1 MLSCVFNISRHTN
14 DISILIDYFWI
25 ELVDIK
31 ILKESAKKEVESQR
45 KRLIEIAK
53 WMYEN
58 PELGS
63 EEFKVYA
70 LLTEELEKQGAKVE
84 RQLLGIPT
92 AFCASFKGKKKRPRV
107 AVLAE
112 YDALPGVGHGCGHN
126 LIAASAIGS
135 GIAAAKAAKDLPG
148 EIIVVGTPA
157 EEGRGPSAGS
167 KVIMANKGFWD
178 DVDAAL
184 MLHPSTR
191 WGVGGKALGIWQLKM
206 EFKGQ
211 TSHAAA
217 SPEKGVNALNAATL
231 AYMASHMLRQESR
244 RDANL
249 VIHGIITEGGLA
261 SNIIPDRA
269 VCEFGVRSSDEK
281 YLVTMVDKVEKCA
294 EGAAIATGARVTVT
308 KNKLYSSV
316 KPNIPLIKVLW
327 QNYIDQGVKVDDWQ
341 ETQGGMPMAST
352 DFGDVSRRCPSTG
365 SYISIGP
372 EGTPGHSRQL
382 ADCSITKEGLDA
394 MIIGTKALAMTLVE
408 LLAKPELLKEA
419 REYFNSH

>member
-1 MLSCVFNISRHTN
+1 M
-14 DISILIDYFWI
+14 
-25 ELVDIK
+25 VDVK
-31 ILKESAKKEVESQR
+31 VLKENAKKEVESQR

-63 EEFKVYA
+63 EEFKAYE
-70 LLTEELEKQGAKVE
+70 LLASELEKQGAKVD

-92 AFCASFKGKKKRPRV
+92 AFCATFKGKKKGPRV

-126 LIAASAIGS
+126 QIAASAVGS
-135 GIAAAKAAKDLPG
+135 GVAAARIAKDLAG
-148 EIIVVGTPA
+148 EILVVGTPA

-178 DVDAAL
+178 DIDAAI
-184 MLHPSTR
+184 MLHPATHY
-191 WGVGGKALGIWQLKM
+191 GVGGKALGIWQLKM

-231 AYMASHMLRQESR
+231 TYMATHMLRQEAR

-281 YLVTMVDKVEKCA
+281 YLVEMVDKVERCA
-294 EGAAIATGARVTVT
+294 VGCAMAMGAQVTVA
-308 KNKLYSSV
+308 KHKLYSSM
-316 KPNIPLIKVLW
+316 KPNIPLIKILW
-327 QNYIDQGVKVDDWQ
+327 QNYADQGVKPDPWE
-341 ETQGGMPMAST
+341 ETQAGIPMAST
-352 DFGDVSRRCPSTG
+352 DFGDVSQKCPATG
-365 SYISIGP
+365 SYISLGP
-372 EGTPGHSRQL
+372 APGHSRQL
-382 ADCSITKEGLDA
+382 ADASVTKEGLEA
-394 MIIGTKALAMTLVE
+394 MMIGTKALAMTLIE
-408 LLAKPELLKEA
+408 LLAEPEILKEA
-419 REYFNSH
+419 CDYFKTH

>member
-1 MLSCVFNISRHTN
+1 MLSCVFNISHHTN

-31 ILKESAKKEVESQR
+31 ILKESAKQEVESQR

-70 LLTEELEKQGAKVE
+70 LLTEELEKRGAKVE

>member
-1 MLSCVFNISRHTN
+1 MADVKT
-14 DISILIDYFWI
+14 
-25 ELVDIK
+25 
-31 ILKESAKKEVESQR
+31 LKAHAKKEVEAQR
-45 KRLIEIAK
+45 SRLVEIAK

-63 EEFKVYA
+63 EEYKAYE
-70 LLTEELEKQGAKVE
+70 LLTGELEKHGAKVDKA
-84 RQLLGIPT
+84 LYGMPT
-92 AFCASFKGKKKRPRV
+92 AFSASFKGKGKGPRV

-126 LIAASAIGS
+126 HIAASAIGS
-135 GIAAAKAAKDLPG
+135 GIAAARAAKDIPG
-148 EIIVVGTPA
+148 EILVVGTPA

-178 DVDAAL
+178 TVDAAI
-184 MLHPSTR
+184 MLHPATR

-231 AYMASHMLRQESR
+231 TYMATHMLRQEAR

-281 YLVTMVDKVEKCA
+281 YLETMVDKVERCA
-294 EGAAIATGARVTVT
+294 LGCSTAMGTQVAV
-308 KNKLYSSV
+308 KKWKLYSSM
-316 KPNIPLIKVLW
+316 KPNIPLVKVLW
-327 QNYIDQGVKVDDWQ
+327 QNYADQGAKLDPWE
-341 ETQGGMPMAST
+341 ETQAGIPMAST
-352 DFGDVSRRCPSTG
+352 DFGDVSQRCPSTG
-365 SYISIGP
+365 SYIGIGP
-372 EGTPGHSRQL
+372 DGVPGHSKQL
-382 ADCSITKEGLDA
+382 ADCSVTKEGLEA
-394 MIIGTKALAMTLVE
+394 MMTGTKALAMTLVE
-408 LLAKPELLKEA
+408 LLARPEVLKEA
-419 REYFNSH
+419 KKYFHSH

>member
-1 MLSCVFNISRHTN
+1 LNRVN
-14 DISILIDYFWI
+14 DISPPVDFYWI
-25 ELVDIK
+25 ELVDVK
-31 ILKESAKKEVESQR
+31 ILKESAKKEVDAQK
-45 KRLIEIAK
+45 KRLVEIAK

-63 EEFKVYA
+63 EEYKAYA
-70 LLTEELEKQGAKVE
+70 MLTEELEKQGAKVE
-84 RQLLGIPT
+84 RQLLGMPT
-92 AFCASFKGKKKRPRV
+92 AFSASFKGKKKGPRV

-135 GIAAAKAAKDLPG
+135 GVAAARAAKDLPG

-167 KVIMANKGFWD
+167 KVIMADKGFWD
-178 DVDAAL
+178 DVDAAI
-184 MLHPSTR
+184 MLHPATR

-231 AYMASHMLRQESR
+231 AYMATHMLRQEAR

-294 EGAAIATGARVTVT
+294 EGAAIATGAQVTV
-308 KNKLYSSV
+308 KKAKLYSSM

-327 QNYIDQGVKVDDWQ
+327 QNYADQGVNVDDWQ
-341 ETQGGMPMAST
+341 ETQAGIPMAST
-352 DFGDVSRRCPSTG
+352 DFGDVSQRCPATG
-365 SYISIGP
+365 SYIGIGP
-372 EGTPGHSRQL
+372 DDTPGHSRQL
-382 ADCSITKEGLDA
+382 ADCSVTKEGLEA
-394 MIIGTKALAMTLVE
+394 MMIGAKALAMTLVE
-408 LLAKPELLKEA
+408 FLAKPEILKDA
-419 REYFNSH
+419 KEYFNSH